1 MKKLFGPALGDRSDV
16 LDHLAL
22 RHPDAVIDDRERAL
36 FRIRFDP
43 NVKLSGRAAGGAN
56 ARGEL
61 LETLLVE
68 RGRGVRN
75 KLAQKDVLVR
85 IERVDHELEGLF
97 DIGLEFG
104 TLAHLGTLPGPC
116 ATCGAH
122 APVALVPRRV

>member
-43 NVKLSGRAAGGAN
+43 NVKPSGRAAGGAN

-61 LETLLVE
+61 LATLLVE
-68 RGRGVRN
+68 RVRGVRN

-85 IERVDHELEGLF
+85 IERVDHELYELF
-97 DIGLEFG
+97 DLGLAFV
-104 TLAHLGTLPGPC
+104 TLADFSTLPRPC
-116 ATCGAH
+116 
-122 APVALVPRRV
+122 